1 LDIERIRADWH
12 GRGFSCDP
20 WVDPPG
26 RRWENFVH
34 ATDELVI
41 VLEGRMEF
49 EIEGTVHHPDS
60 GEELFIPAGALH
72 SARNIGE
79 MTARWLYGYG
89 HLHASEN
96 RDI

>member
-1 LDIERIRADWH
+1 LNIERIRADWH

-41 VLEGRMEF
+41 VLEGLKNAQSKTR
-49 EIEGTVHHPDS
+49 HH
-60 GEELFIPAGALH
+60 H
-72 SARNIGE
+72 
-79 MTARWLYGYG
+79 Y
-89 HLHASEN
+89 
-96 RDI
+96 